1 MSEDILLKTDFKDL
15 ALYKRGKVRDV
26 YDLGEKLLIVS
37 TDRISCFDVV
47 LPCGIPYKGKVLTAL
62 SSFWF
67 NFIQDITGH
76 HLISADVEGYPK
88 ELQKY
93 KTQLNGRSMLVKKT
107 KPLPVECIV
116 RGYLSGSGWK
126 EYKEKQS
133 VCGIK
138 LSPGLLE
145 SDKLTEPLFTPSTK
159 ADTGH
164 DMNISQEYIEDLIG
178 KDASGKIKD
187 LSIAIY
193 KKASLYALNRGIII
207 ADTKFEF
214 GIDNQRIILIDEAL
228 TPDSSRFWP
237 ADGYQRGR
245 PQSSYD
251 KQFVRDYLESLNWD
265 KASAAPELPQ
275 EIIKKTSQKYIQ
287 AYTKLTGRQ
296 LPDIS

>member
-1 MSEDILLKTDFKDL
+1 MSEDILLKTEFKDL

-26 YDLGEKLLIVS
+26 YDLGERLLIVS

-47 LPCGIPYKGKVLTAL
+47 LPCGIPYKGKVLTGL

-76 HLISADVEGYPK
+76 HLISANVEEYPVR
-88 ELQKY
+88 LQKY

-138 LSPGLLE
+138 LASGLLE
-145 SDKLTEPLFTPSTK
+145 SDRLPEALFTPSTK
-159 ADTGH
+159 AETGH
-164 DMNISQEYIEDLIG
+164 DINVSQKYIEGLLG
-178 KDASGKIKD
+178 KDVSRKLKD

-193 KKASLYALNRGIII
+193 KKASLYALGKGIII

-214 GIDNQRIILIDEAL
+214 GIDEQKIILIDEAL

-237 ADGYQRGR
+237 ADGYQPGK
-245 PQSSYD
+245 PQPSFD

-265 KASAAPELPQ
+265 KVSPAPKLPD
-275 EIIKKTSQKYIQ
+275 EIIKKTTQKYLQ
-287 AYTKLTGRQ
+287 AYTRLTGRET
-296 LPDIS
+296 LDIS

>member
-15 ALYKRGKVRDV
+15 VLYRRGKVRDV

-47 LPCGIPYKGKVLTAL
+47 LPCGIPCKGRVLTAL
-62 SSFWF
+62 SVFWF

-76 HLISADVEGYPK
+76 HLISADVEEYPR

-93 KTQLNGRSMLVKKT
+93 KMQLRGRSMLVKKT

-133 VCGIK
+133 LCGIK
-138 LSPGLLE
+138 LPPGLLE
-145 SDKLTEPLFTPSTK
+145 SDKLSEPLFTPSTK
-159 ADTGH
+159 ADIGH
-164 DMNISQEYIEDLIG
+164 DMNVSQEYIEDLIG
-178 KDASGKIKD
+178 KDISGKIKD
-187 LSIAIY
+187 LSISVY
-193 KKASLYALNRGIII
+193 KKASLYALGRGIII

-214 GIDNQRIILIDEAL
+214 GLDNQKIILIDEAL

-245 PQSSYD
+245 PNPSFD
-251 KQFVRDYLESLNWD
+251 KQFVRDYLEGLNWN
-265 KASAAPELPQ
+265 KISPAPKLP
-275 EIIKKTSQKYIQ
+275 EGIIEKTSQKYIQ